1 MEEMKK
7 QQPEERKNRINN
19 RCMKKIKEFLIKLFD
34 YQKFEDNLKLK
45 KVINEI
51 DDKEYALSDDSLFAV
66 SGGQTRPVEFEEDN
80 KEKKSN
86 QLFLNLPN
94 NSGIYLLIT
103 LTNKHTIGNVIVAA
117 TRATKKL
124 YSEKPNLLNNMI
136 TTSLKKGL

>member
-1 MEEMKK
+1 
-7 QQPEERKNRINN
+7 
-19 RCMKKIKEFLIKLFD
+19 MKKIKEFLIKLFD

-86 QLFLNLPN
+86 
-94 NSGIYLLIT
+94 
-103 LTNKHTIGNVIVAA
+103 
-117 TRATKKL
+117 
-124 YSEKPNLLNNMI
+124 
-136 TTSLKKGL
+136 